1 MLKILNYLLKAAP
14 LRMWAIILG
23 APVLTVGAVLQTLLV
38 WKGGWPETLA
48 PQQLQ
53 IIGWSHLIT
62 ISIIAVIIIALAAVR
77 VKATGLA
84 GTGLEVGGDD
94 DSAPTTTVTAT
105 ATVTNPPAPKPMAV
119 PGDEDK

>member
-38 WKGGWPETLA
+38 WRGGWPETLA
-48 PQQLQ
+48 AQQLQ

-94 DSAPTTTVTAT
+94 DAPTTPVTAT
-105 ATVTNPPAPKPMAV
+105 ATVTNPPAPKPMPT